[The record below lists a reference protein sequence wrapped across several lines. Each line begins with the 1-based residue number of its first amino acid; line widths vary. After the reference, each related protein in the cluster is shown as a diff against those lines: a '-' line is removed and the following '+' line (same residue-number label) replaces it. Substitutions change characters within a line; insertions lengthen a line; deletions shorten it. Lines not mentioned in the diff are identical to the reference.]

1 MSKCA
6 VQEYRDVLDFSD
18 LDPSQ
23 RLANLSLDEPKR
35 PKSPPVID
43 EDGFE
48 MVKPKSKGKRKGG
61 ANKGGGEAEKDIA
74 EVTENTTIETGKT
87 GDGEKNVTAVNEN
100 NINGDGEGETNET
113 IVNGNTSKGVAVEG
127 EQNASAIPDK
137 GERQAGISKNA
148 IVDNVA
154 PKE

>member
-1 MSKCA
+1 M
-6 VQEYRDVLDFSD
+6 LDHSD

-23 RLANLSLDEPKR
+23 RLENLSLDEPKR

-61 ANKGGGEAEKDIA
+61 ASKGGGEAEKDIN
-74 EVTENTTIETGKT
+74 EVTENTTIEKGKT
-87 GDGEKNVTAVNEN
+87 GEGEKNVTAVSEKT
-100 NINGDGEGETNET
+100 IKEDGERGNKT
-113 IVNGNTSKGVAVEG
+113 IVNGDTIKGGVVPGEG
-127 EQNASAIPDK
+127 EQNASAVPGKGK
-137 GERQAGISKNA
+137 GEGQAGISKNA
-148 IVDNVA
+148 ITDNGA

>member
-1 MSKCA
+1 M
-6 VQEYRDVLDFSD
+6 LDFSD

-61 ANKGGGEAEKDIA
+61 SNKGGGEAEKDIA
-74 EVTENTTIETGKT
+74 KVTENTTIETGKT
-87 GDGEKNVTAVNEN
+87 GEGEKNVTAVNEN
-100 NINGDGEGETNET
+100 NINGDGEGEKNVT
-113 IVNGNTSKGVAVEG
+113 IVNGDTSKGGEVAVEV
-127 EQNASAIPDK
+127 EQNASAVPDK
-137 GERQAGISKNA
+137 EERQAGISKNA
-148 IVDNVA
+148 IADNGA